1 MKKTVII
8 IYICALCAC
17 QAETEQKAANTQ
29 MQDIDSYINRQ
40 LADTSLHATL
50 VVNNN
55 TYRLIYTSGTA
66 PTAGRGD
73 SVYFSYIGYI
83 FASNRKTP
91 FDTNRDTLGFT
102 PIHNNGIGIVGVG
115 HYIAGLDNGLSGM
128 QTGEKAEILFP
139 ASEGYGN
146 TTVGTVPPLSA
157 LLFEVE
163 MTKVVMN
170 DEQ

>member
-1 MKKTVII
+1 M
-8 IYICALCAC
+8 LCAC
-17 QAETEQKAANTQ
+17 QAETERTAVNTQ
-29 MQDIDSYINRQ
+29 MQEIDSYINRQ

-55 TYRLIYTSGTA
+55 TCRLIYTPGTA
-66 PTAGRGD
+66 PTAGKGD

-83 FASNRKTP
+83 FASGRKTP
-91 FDTNRDTLGFT
+91 FDTNRDTLGFSPT
-102 PIHNNGIGIVGVG
+102 YNNGRGIVGIG
-115 HYIAGLDNGLSGM
+115 HYIPGLDDGLSGM

-146 TTVGTVPPLSA
+146 AAVGAVPPLSS

-170 DEQ
+170 K